1 MAEIKCIDVSEWQ
14 GDVDFE
20 KVKAQGVSCVVLR
33 AGFGRNSAQKDS
45 MFEKNY
51 TKAKKAGLN
60 VGAYWYSYADSVEDA
75 NREAK
80 ACISVLGNK
89 EFELPV
95 FYDME
100 DNSQSDLGKETLTKM
115 AKAFMAL
122 LLTKGYRVGV
132 YANANWFENYL
143 DYKTLYGTYYIWLA
157 QYNDV
162 PEFECDMWQYTSS
175 GKIDGIS
182 GNVDMNIIYNPKLVK
197 AVQKPEEK
205 PEENF
210 ETALLQSILM
220 ISQRLGVI
228 SQSISPIDNKKG
240 RMTKAAILQMK
251 KALSLEENEEI
262 DLVFV
267 RRMYQQILDS
277 LPVVGDV
284 NGDGAV
290 NIKDATALQK
300 EIAGVFDV

>member
-51 TKAKKAGLN
+51 TEAKKAGLN

-115 AKAFMAL
+115 AKTFMAL
-122 LLTKGYRVGV
+122 LLTEGYRVGV

-175 GKIDGIS
+175 AKIDGIS

-240 RMTKAAILQMK
+240 RMTNAAILQMK

>member
-51 TKAKKAGLN
+51 TEAKKAGLN

-115 AKAFMAL
+115 ARTFMAL
-122 LLTKGYRVGV
+122 LLTEGYRVGV

-205 PEENF
+205 HEENF

>member
-51 TKAKKAGLN
+51 TEAKKAGLN

-115 AKAFMAL
+115 AKTFMAL
-122 LLTKGYRVGV
+122 LLTEGYRVGV

-143 DYKTLYGTYYIWLA
+143 DYKTLYGTYYVWLA

-175 GKIDGIS
+175 AKIDGIS

-240 RMTKAAILQMK
+240 RMTNAAILQMK